1 MEFFRCI
8 SLEEGRRQIA
18 AALADIRTAVE
29 LVALAQACGR
39 VLAEDVFSRE
49 NLPAFARSTVDGFAV
64 NSADTFGAGEGLPAL
79 LELDGEILMGSTAEG
94 RVGNGAGMTIPTGGM
109 LPEGADSVVMLE
121 HTQRPDATTL
131 LVLKPVAPGEN
142 IVRAG
147 DDISAG
153 GLILSKGSRITPQ
166 DIGALAACGIAEL
179 KVYCPPVVGVLSTGD
194 EVIEPQLTPKD
205 GQVRD
210 ANGPALA
217 ALIEA
222 AGCRVIRYGI
232 IRDEKAALRE
242 CLAEAAA
249 ACHAIVLSGGSS
261 VGVRDHTVEV
271 LEEMGQ
277 RPVVFHGLAV
287 KPGKPA
293 IFAMLGKT
301 AVFGLPG
308 HPVAALTVCRQLV
321 LPALDSLSG
330 KCRKDQIKVRAKMTR
345 NMASAAGRDDFIK
358 VRLRYEAGEY
368 LAEPVLGKSGLIFT
382 MTQADGEVHIP
393 ADKTG
398 LYEAEWVTVELLRR

>member
-8 SLEEGRRQIA
+8 SLEDGRRQIA
-18 AALADIRTAVE
+18 AALADIRTTVE
-29 LVALAQACGR
+29 LVTLAQACGR

-49 NLPAFARSTVDGFAV
+49 NLPAFDRSTVDGFAV

-166 DIGALAACGIAEL
+166 DVGALAACGIAEL

-194 EVIEPQLTPKD
+194 EVIEPQLTPKK

-242 CLAEAAA
+242 CLTEAAA

-293 IFAMLGKT
+293 IFAMLGKIG
-301 AVFGLPG
+301 VFGLPG
-308 HPVAALTVCRQLV
+308 HPVAALTVCRRLV
-321 LPALDSLSG
+321 LPALESLSG
-330 KCRKDQIKVRAKMTR
+330 KWRNDEIKVRAKMTR